1 MKLSLPRSLRGR
13 LIFLTV
19 IVEVVMISAILWNSQ
34 RLAET
39 HLLQQFELR
48 RAETSRLMRA
58 ALAPAMAQH
67 DYAAVNEI
75 LRDAQQLQ
83 GMTYLVMFDE
93 EDRRIASASSVAIA
107 GQSTLAFLGNLPED
121 PNRLDFHIAMEIE
134 QQQYGEL
141 LIGLDLQFLNK
152 ARQEILTQNIL
163 LALLGI
169 LLTTAVL
176 TGIALW
182 LTRHLSALSSA
193 SRALAKGD
201 LFAPLPS
208 AGNDDIGRVVMAFN
222 GMATALNARMK
233 ELEAAEL
240 TQRELAERLLYL
252 AESDPLT
259 GLANR
264 ARFSTELERALD
276 HVQRGPEHQGALLY
290 FDIDEFKTI
299 NDTFGHRA
307 GDDVLLRAAN
317 TISKIV
323 RADEMLA
330 RLGGDEFVVL
340 APGADRSGAQAL
352 AERIVNAVRGIAF
365 DFSGHQLGLTISLGI
380 ALFPEHG
387 DSSESIVSHADAA
400 MYQAKASGK
409 NCWRIYRS
417 DLDDSEQMLHQL
429 GWNDRIQRA
438 LDEHRLVLH
447 FQAIH
452 SVQTGAISHFE
463 ALVRM
468 IDMDTSDALL
478 MPGSFI
484 PAAER
489 SGRIIDIDRWVIRAA
504 IRTLG
509 EEDELPA
516 LAINISA
523 RSFGEPGLADLI
535 RANLAAFHVEP
546 QRLIVELT
554 ETAALANMQD
564 AEHFIRDIHALGC
577 TVCLDDFGVGFS
589 SFAYLKHLPADVLKI
604 DGMFI
609 RNLADD
615 PSDQVFVR
623 AIVEVARGL
632 GKKTVAEFVGN
643 AETLVILRGLGVDYA
658 QGYFL
663 SRPQATISPV

>member
-1 MKLSLPRSLRGR
+1 MILSLPRSLRGR
-13 LIFLTV
+13 LIILTV
-19 IVEVVMISAILWNSQ
+19 IIEVVMISAILWNSQ

-48 RAETSRLMRA
+48 RGETSRLMRA

-67 DYAAVNEI
+67 DYAAVSEI

-83 GMTYLVMFDE
+83 GMTYLVMFDD
-93 EDRRIASASSVAIA
+93 EDRRIASASTAPLA
-107 GQSTLAFLGNLPED
+107 GQSTVEFLKNLPVD
-121 PNRLDFHIAMEIE
+121 RNRMDFHIPMEIE
-134 QQQYGEL
+134 NRHYGEL

-152 ARQEILTQNIL
+152 ARQDILTQNIL

-176 TGIALW
+176 TALALW
-182 LTRHLSALSSA
+182 LTRHLTALSNA
-193 SRALAKGD
+193 SRALANGD
-201 LFAPLPS
+201 RFAPLP
-208 AGNDDIGRVVMAFN
+208 AGGSDDISRVVIAFN
-222 GMATALNARMK
+222 SMAASLNSRME

-240 TQRELAERLLYL
+240 TQRELAERLLYM
-252 AESDPLT
+252 AERAPLT

-264 ARFSTELERALD
+264 ARFAAELERALE
-276 HVQRGPEHQGALLY
+276 HVQRGPEHHGALLY

-307 GDDVLLRAAN
+307 GDNVLLRAAN

-323 RADEMLA
+323 RTDEMLA
-330 RLGGDEFVVL
+330 RLGGDEFVIL
-340 APGADRSGAQAL
+340 APGADRAGAKAL

-387 DSSESIVSHADAA
+387 NSSENIVSHADAA
-400 MYQAKASGK
+400 MYQAKAGGK
-409 NCWRIYRS
+409 NCWRLYRP

-438 LDEHRLVLH
+438 LDEQRLVLH
-447 FQAIH
+447 YQGIH
-452 SVQTGAISHFE
+452 SVQTGAIAHFE

-468 IDMDTSDALL
+468 IDPDNPDSLV
-478 MPGSFI
+478 MPGNFI

-489 SGRIIDIDRWVIRAA
+489 SGRIIDIDRWVIRDA
-504 IRTLG
+504 IRTLAD
-509 EEDELPA
+509 EAELPA

-523 RSFGEPGLADLI
+523 RSFGEPGLAELI
-535 RANLAAFHVEP
+535 RMNLAAFHVDP

-554 ETAALANMQD
+554 ETAALANIQD
-564 AEHFIRDIHALGC
+564 AEHFIRDIRSLGC
-577 TVCLDDFGVGFS
+577 SVCLDDFGVGFS
-589 SFAYLKHLPADVLKI
+589 SFAYLKQLPADVLKI

-632 GKKTVAEFVGN
+632 GKKTVAEFVGS
-643 AETLVILRGLGVDYA
+643 AETLNILRGLGVDYA
-658 QGYFL
+658 QGYYL
-663 SRPQATISPV
+663 SRPEPAISTI

>member
-1 MKLSLPRSLRGR
+1 MTLSLPRSLRGR
-13 LIFLTV
+13 LIVLTV
-19 IVEVVMISAILWNSQ
+19 IVEIVMISAILWNSQ

-83 GMTYLVMFDE
+83 GMTYLVMFDD
-93 EDRRIASASSVAIA
+93 EDRRIASASATTLS
-107 GQSTLAFLGNLPED
+107 GQSTLEFLKALPED
-121 PNRLDFHIAMEIE
+121 QGRMDFHIAMEIE
-134 QQQYGEL
+134 GRQYGEL
-141 LIGLDLQFLNK
+141 LIGLDLHFLNK
-152 ARQEILTQNIL
+152 AQREILTQNIL
-163 LALLGI
+163 LALFGI
-169 LLTTAVL
+169 LLTTGVL
-176 TGIALW
+176 AAIALW
-182 LTRHLSALSSA
+182 LTRHLTALSNA
-193 SRALAKGD
+193 SQALAKGD
-201 LFAPLPS
+201 KFAPLPS
-208 AGNDDIGRVVMAFN
+208 GGSDDIGRLVVAFN
-222 GMATALNARMK
+222 GMAAALNARME

-240 TQRELAERLLYL
+240 TQRELAERLLYM

-264 ARFSTELERALD
+264 ARFSAELERALD
-276 HVQRGPEHQGALLY
+276 HVQRGPEHHGALLY

-307 GDDVLLRAAN
+307 GDNVLLRAAN
-317 TISKIV
+317 CLSKIV
-323 RADEMLA
+323 RTDEMLA

-340 APGADRSGAQAL
+340 APGADRAGAQAL

-365 DFSGHQLGLTISLGI
+365 DFSGHQLGMTISLGI

-387 DSSESIVSHADAA
+387 DSSENIVSHADAA

-409 NCWRIYRS
+409 NCWRIYRP

-447 FQAIH
+447 YQGIH
-452 SVQTGAISHFE
+452 AVQTGAIAHFE

-468 IDMDTSDALL
+468 IDPDAPDSLL

-489 SGRIIDIDRWVIRAA
+489 SGRIIDIDRWVICNA
-504 IRTLG
+504 IRTLAD
-509 EEDELPA
+509 EDELPA

-535 RANLAAFHVEP
+535 RANLKAFHVEP

-554 ETAALANMQD
+554 ETAALANIQD
-564 AEHFIRDIHALGC
+564 AEHFIRDIRSLGC

-589 SFAYLKHLPADVLKI
+589 SFAYLKQLPADVLKI

-632 GKKTVAEFVGN
+632 GKKTVAEFVGS
-643 AETLVILRGLGVDYA
+643 AETLAILRGLGVDYA
-658 QGYFL
+658 QGYYL
-663 SRPQATISPV
+663 SRPEPVISLA